1 MLLAV
6 CVVLLLAGVPL
17 ARQVAERHSAAA
29 GRTAPAKT
37 FEELDRDRDGWLVR
51 SEAVKLAGLA
61 MVFERADANGDARLS
76 KVEYAQALALLEGSR

>member
-1 MLLAV
+1 MLLAL

-17 ARQVAERHSAAA
+17 ARQVAERQTAAA

-37 FEELDRDRDGWLVR
+37 FEQLDRNSDGWLER
-51 SEAVKLAGLA
+51 GEALKQPGLA
-61 MVFERADANGDARLS
+61 IVFERADANGDGRLT